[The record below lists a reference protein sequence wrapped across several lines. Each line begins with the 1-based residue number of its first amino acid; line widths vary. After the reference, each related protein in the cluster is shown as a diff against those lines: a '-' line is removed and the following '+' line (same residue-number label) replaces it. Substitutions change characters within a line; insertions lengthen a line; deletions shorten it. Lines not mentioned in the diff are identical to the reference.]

1 MIRMKNINLYQN
13 YLIFVI
19 VICLIL
25 PVISAE
31 IQTLGTFI
39 KSSDVELKQ
48 VGDGYTSCNITSVTL
63 QGINSTTLIEDVAMI
78 KRGNEYN
85 YTLISNY
92 TGSLGKYVVNGI
104 CDDDVWAYDFYITEN
119 GRAEPEGIVIV
130 VFTGVFLVVLMFA
143 TVSLLKMIGHWVDL
157 EVDII
162 DASLAMSLYFV
173 VLALYYLSKYYLG
186 NILIN
191 DMLFIAVG
199 VGGFTHVIVPI
210 TAFVTSLI
218 FNPFRK
224 GANNG

>member
-1 MIRMKNINLYQN
+1 MKKILMF
-13 YLIFVI
+13 II
-19 VICLIL
+19 IICLII
-25 PVISAE
+25 PIINAD

-78 KRGNEYN
+78 KRGDEYN

-92 TGSLGKYVVNGI
+92 TGSLGKYIVNGI
-104 CDDDVWAYDFYITEN
+104 CDGDVWAYDFYITEN
-119 GRAEPEGIVIV
+119 GREEPEGIVIV
-130 VFTGVFLVVLMFA
+130 VFAGVFLVVLMFA

-162 DASLAMSLYFV
+162 DASLAMSLYFI
-173 VLALYYLSKYYLG
+173 VLALYYLSRYYLG
-186 NILIN
+186 NVLIN
-191 DMLFIAVG
+191 DILLMAVR
-199 VGGFTHVIVPI
+199 VGGVTHVIVPL

>member
-1 MIRMKNINLYQN
+1 
-13 YLIFVI
+13 
-19 VICLIL
+19 
-25 PVISAE
+25 
-31 IQTLGTFI
+31 
-39 KSSDVELKQ
+39 
-48 VGDGYTSCNITSVTL
+48 
-63 QGINSTTLIEDVAMI
+63 
-78 KRGNEYN
+78 
-85 YTLISNY
+85 
-92 TGSLGKYVVNGI
+92 
-104 CDDDVWAYDFYITEN
+104 
-119 GRAEPEGIVIV
+119 
-130 VFTGVFLVVLMFA
+130 VFTGVFLVILMFA

-191 DMLFIAVG
+191 DMLLIAVK
-199 VGGFTHVIVPI
+199 VGGVTHVIVPI